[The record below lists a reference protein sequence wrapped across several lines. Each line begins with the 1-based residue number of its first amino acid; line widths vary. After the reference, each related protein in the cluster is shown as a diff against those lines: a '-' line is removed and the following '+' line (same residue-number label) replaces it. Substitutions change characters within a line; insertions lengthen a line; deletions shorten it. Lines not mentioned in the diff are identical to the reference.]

1 MKWNTE
7 QLELGL
13 SQQRNASFR
22 FRHRSQRRL
31 QRASWWFDQMRRA
44 VDSAEDWQAN
54 DREMRPIDF
63 QNESEP
69 ERGEE
74 ENTNHE
80 VSDFYL

>member
-54 DREMRPIDF
+54 DREMRSIDF
-63 QNESEP
+63 QNESEL
-69 ERGEE
+69 ERGGEE
-74 ENTNHE
+74 HTHHQ

>member
-13 SQQRNASFR
+13 SQQRNASFH

-63 QNESEP
+63 QNESES

-74 ENTNHE
+74 EKTNHE